1 MNMWR
6 GCVGLLGAL
15 VALVALVVTPAPAEE
30 LSGAARVVDS
40 NTLEIGARRVRLIGV
55 DAPDLA
61 QTCPARKGETY
72 PCGRVA
78 AQTLAK
84 LVKDGPLACQGDR
97 TDAAGR
103 LLVRC
108 SIRGF
113 DVGEQFVLTGRA
125 FADPDTGDAYRRAE
139 GTAEKL
145 REGMWRG
152 EFQKP
157 WEWRKAH
164 DAPAAK

>member
-1 MNMWR
+1 MNVWR
-6 GCVGLLGAL
+6 SRVGLIGAL
-15 VALVALVVTPAPAEE
+15 AVSVATYAAAEE
-30 LSGAARVVDS
+30 ISGRARVVDS

-55 DAPDLA
+55 DAPDEA
-61 QTCPARKGETY
+61 QSCPTRKGEVY

-78 AQTLAK
+78 AETLAK
-84 LVKDGPLACQGDR
+84 LVKDGPLVCQGDK

-103 LLVRC
+103 VLARC
-108 SIRGF
+108 AIRGF
-113 DVGEQFVLTGRA
+113 DVGEQYVLTGRA
-125 FADPDTGDAYRRAE
+125 FADPETGEAYRRAE

-157 WEWRKAH
+157 WEWRQARGAR
-164 DAPAAK
+164 DIRQ

>member
-1 MNMWR
+1 MR
-6 GCVGLLGAL
+6 GRRISVGFFGAL
-15 VALVALVVTPAPAEE
+15 VALVPTAAPAEE
-30 LSGAARVVDS
+30 LSGPARVVDS
-40 NTLEIGARRVRLIGV
+40 NTFEIGTRRLRLVGV

-61 QTCPARKGETY
+61 QTCPTRKGETY

-84 LVKDGPLACQGDR
+84 LLKDGPLACRGDE
-97 TDAAGR
+97 TDTAGR

-113 DVGEQFVLTGRA
+113 DVGEQYVLTGRA
-125 FADPDTGDAYRRAE
+125 FADPETGQAYRRAE

-157 WEWRKAH
+157 WDWRKSP
-164 DAPAAK
+164 PAAKAAK

>member
-1 MNMWR
+1 MNLWR
-6 GCVGLLGAL
+6 VRVGLIGAL
-15 VALVALVVTPAPAEE
+15 AGLVAPIAAAEE
-30 LSGAARVVDS
+30 ISGKARVVDS

-55 DAPDLA
+55 DAPDLD
-61 QTCPARKGETY
+61 QTCPTRKGETY

-78 AQTLAK
+78 AETLAK
-84 LVKDGPLACQGDR
+84 LVKDGPLVCRGDK

-103 LLVRC
+103 ILARC
-108 SIRGF
+108 TIRGF

-125 FADPDTGDAYRRAE
+125 FADPETGDAYRRAE

-157 WEWRKAH
+157 WVWRKSR
-164 DAPAAK
+164 PAAKP

>member
-1 MNMWR
+1 MPAYHRRSGKWTR
-6 GCVGLLGAL
+6 AGL
-15 VALVALVVTPAPAEE
+15 LVALVVTSAAAEE
-30 LSGAARVVDS
+30 FTGRARVVDA
-40 NTLEIGARRVRLIGV
+40 NTFEIGARRARLLGV

-61 QTCPARKGETY
+61 QTCPTRKGETY

-78 AQTLAK
+78 AETLAK

-97 TDAAGR
+97 TDAASR

-125 FADPDTGDAYRRAE
+125 FADPVTGDAYRRAE

-157 WEWRKAH
+157 WEWRKSRAA
-164 DAPAAK
+164 APR

>member
-1 MNMWR
+1 MNAWR
-6 GCVGLLGAL
+6 ASAGLLGAL
-15 VALVALVVTPAPAEE
+15 VALVAAPAPAEE

-72 PCGRVA
+72 PCGRVS

-84 LVKDGPLACQGDR
+84 LVKDGPLACQGDQ
-97 TDAAGR
+97 TDVAGR

-125 FADPDTGDAYRRAE
+125 FADPDTGDSYRRAE

-157 WEWRKAH
+157 WEWRKAR
-164 DAPAAK
+164 PAAK